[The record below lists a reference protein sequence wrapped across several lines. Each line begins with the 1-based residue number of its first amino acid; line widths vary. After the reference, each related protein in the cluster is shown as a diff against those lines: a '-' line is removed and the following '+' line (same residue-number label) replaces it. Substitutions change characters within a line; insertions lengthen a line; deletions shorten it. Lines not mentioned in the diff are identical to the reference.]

1 VVESRLPC
9 PMCGESILPEASVCP
24 HCRREVLV
32 DLWVDATAVDSR
44 TAYYV
49 AREVESIPDL
59 PIGFLDLKRG
69 LEQAP
74 GLVVPSVTRAVA
86 AACEARLNQS
96 GIATRTAHH
105 TAESEDEEQHA
116 PRSTASNRHNPFQ
129 SVRDRPGTALAIVI
143 SIVLVV
149 AVFAAVVGDRWQ
161 DVAGTSNEIDTQRVA
176 TLAEAAT
183 VHLSCGQQ
191 LGAGFFVTPEMVVT
205 NAHVL
210 CPGTSR
216 INVTLSDGRTAE
228 GRVLRADRWLD
239 IGLVSVS
246 GVAATPL
253 TLGDAAALQRGE
265 AVVMMG
271 SPRGMDFTLSRGIV
285 SHPNRVIM
293 GVSYVQIDAA
303 VNPGNSGGPL
313 LDRAGRAVGIVSM
326 MVGSAS
332 NLGLA
337 LPVNYVVDGIDAIF
351 PDHDLTYDRQKWAER
366 IEEAA
371 EADRLDVSDFRAN
384 TNRSGVVAAQLVE
397 QGAVVA
403 FVIRMSGTRPNESHL
418 AFSLTRSG
426 TELCSP
432 SGIASQWQRV
442 TPALERGQNS
452 RYLMWLERHG
462 LAHETYASPVHLGMA
477 GCPDPAS
484 IVGATL
490 KLRNG
495 ATHIDQVIIEPG
507 SMWGQ

>member
-1 VVESRLPC
+1 
-9 PMCGESILPEASVCP
+9 MCGESILPEASICP
-24 HCRREVLV
+24 HCRGEVLV
-32 DLWVDATAVDSR
+32 DLWVTATAVDSR
-44 TAYYV
+44 TAYHV
-49 AREVESIPDL
+49 ARELESIPNL
-59 PIGFLDLKRG
+59 PIGFLNLKRG
-69 LEQAP
+69 LEEAP
-74 GLVVPSVTRAVA
+74 GLAVPSVTRAIAV
-86 AACEARLNQS
+86 ACEARLSQS

-105 TAESEDEEQHA
+105 SADSRDEEPHA
-116 PRSTASNRHNPFQ
+116 SRSTASNRHTGFR
-129 SVRDRPGTALAIVI
+129 SVRDRPGTALAVVI
-143 SIVLVV
+143 GAILVV
-149 AVFAAVVGDRWQ
+149 AVVATVVGDRWQ
-161 DVAGTSNEIDTQRVA
+161 DVAGPSNEIDTLKVA

-191 LGAGFFVTPEMVVT
+191 LGAGFFVTPELVVT

-210 CPGTSR
+210 CPGTSQ

-228 GRVLRADRWLD
+228 GRVLRADGWLD
-239 IGLVSVS
+239 IGLVSVP

-285 SHPNRVIM
+285 SHPNRAIM
-293 GVSYVQIDAA
+293 GISYVQIDAA

-337 LPVNYVVDGIDAIF
+337 LPINYLVDGLDPIF
-351 PDHDLTYDRQKWAER
+351 TDQDLTYDRQKWAER
-366 IEEAA
+366 IEGAA
-371 EADRLDVSDFRAN
+371 EADRIEVFEIRAN
-384 TNRSGVVAAQLVE
+384 ANRFGVVGAQLVE

-432 SGIASQWQRV
+432 SGIASQWKRV
-442 TPALERGQNS
+442 TPALEGGRDS

-462 LAHETYASPVHLGMA
+462 MAHETYASAVHLGMA

-495 ATHIDQVIIEPG
+495 AAHIDQVIIEPG
-507 SMWGQ
+507 SMRGL